1 MGALLDIK
9 NLNISVRSGGSELR
23 AVRDV
28 SLSVKPG
35 EVLAI
40 VGESGSGKS
49 LTALS
54 IIGLLSKG
62 VTQITS
68 GQILFDGQDLANAPP
83 RLLDRFRGSDIG
95 MIFQEPLSALNP
107 VLKIGEQIIE
117 GLIARNAVS
126 RTEAR
131 TLALTALQDVRLSD
145 PERRLDQYPHE
156 LSGGMRQRVM
166 IALALIS
173 SPKLLIADEP
183 TTALDVT
190 VQAQILDLLADLVA
204 EMDMGL
210 ILISHDLGVIAETAD
225 ETLVIYAGVPLEF
238 GTSRVLFQ
246 KPLHPY
252 TRGLL
257 SSMPGGRGGRRAR
270 GVRLPTIAG
279 VVPEPGRRPPGC
291 RFAGRCPYEVAACNA
306 ALPDWHRL
314 EGSQPA
320 RCIRLKELP

>member
-1 MGALLDIK
+1 
-9 NLNISVRSGGSELR
+9 
-23 AVRDV
+23 
-28 SLSVKPG
+28 
-35 EVLAI
+35 
-40 VGESGSGKS
+40 
-49 LTALS
+49 
-54 IIGLLSKG
+54 
-62 VTQITS
+62 
-68 GQILFDGQDLANAPP
+68 GQDLANAPP

-190 VQAQILDLLADLVA
+190 IQAQVLEVLRDLQ
-204 EMDMGL
+204 
-210 ILISHDLGVIAETAD
+210 
-225 ETLVIYAGVPLEF
+225 
-238 GTSRVLFQ
+238 RR
-246 KPLHPY
+246 
-252 TRGLL
+252 RGLAMIL
-257 SSMPGGRGGRRAR
+257 
-270 GVRLPTIAG
+270 
-279 VVPEPGRRPPGC
+279 
-291 RFAGRCPYEVAACNA
+291 
-306 ALPDWHRL
+306 
-314 EGSQPA
+314 
-320 RCIRLKELP
+320 